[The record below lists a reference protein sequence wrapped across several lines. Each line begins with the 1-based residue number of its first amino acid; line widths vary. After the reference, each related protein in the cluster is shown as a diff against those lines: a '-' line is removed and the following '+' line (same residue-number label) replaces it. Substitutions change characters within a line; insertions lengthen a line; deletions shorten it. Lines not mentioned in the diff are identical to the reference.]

1 MMVVMYF
8 LKEQYEKTMTEIS
21 NTKNS
26 DGLSGQDKMEMNLT
40 KIDEG
45 IITLSDINARTCIE
59 RMRREID
66 IPITEEEIQ
75 YYRDHH
81 YPSVIQRQLVYSYYA
96 SYFGEYRDLNLINRH
111 DYLTLL
117 LLLKKKLLIEAG
129 YDKDDNNATDV
140 VLPYILTG
148 NLEEKVSTR
157 VIRNTKFISKISSN
171 YMYKQLTEKKYR
183 HLHELKPDYILQLLS
198 SIINTNFT
206 YVVYE
211 EPELLGKPI
220 EYNEDTI
227 SDELLFFLKSI

>member
-1 MMVVMYF
+1 MYF

-45 IITLSDINARTCIE
+45 ITTLSEFNIKNCIE
-59 RMRREID
+59 RIQREID
-66 IPITEEEIQ
+66 IPISDEEIQ

-81 YPSVIQRQLVYSYYA
+81 IPSPIQIQLVYSYFA
-96 SYFGEYRDLNLINRH
+96 EYFTDYRDLNLLTRR
-111 DYLTLL
+111 DYLHLL

-129 YDKDDNNATDV
+129 YDEKENEFTDAI
-140 VLPYILTG
+140 LPYILTG

-157 VIRNTKFISKISSN
+157 MIRNNKFISKIETN
-171 YMYKQLTEKKYR
+171 YMYQQLVEKKYK
-183 HLHELKPDYILQLLS
+183 HLQELKKDYILQVLS

-211 EPELLGKPI
+211 EPEMLGKPI
-220 EYNEDTI
+220 VYNEDKI
-227 SDELLFFLKSI
+227 SDELLFFLKCI

>member
-1 MMVVMYF
+1 MNYF

-45 IITLSDINARTCIE
+45 IITLSDINAETCIE
-59 RMRREID
+59 RLRKEID
-66 IPITEEEIQ
+66 VPISEEEIQ

-81 YPSVIQRQLVYSYYA
+81 YPSPIQRQLVYSYYA
-96 SYFGEYRDLNLINRH
+96 SYFGEYRDLNLVNRH
-111 DYLTLL
+111 EYITLL

-129 YDKDDNNATDV
+129 YDKKEDEFTDCI
-140 VLPYILTG
+140 LPYILTG
-148 NLEEKVSTR
+148 NLEEKVNTR
-157 VIRNTKFISKISSN
+157 MIRNNKFISKIETN
-171 YMYKQLTEKKYR
+171 YMYKELTEKKYK
-183 HLHELKPDYILQLLS
+183 HLQELKPDYILQLLS

-211 EPELLGKPI
+211 EPDLLGKPI
-220 EYNEDTI
+220 VYDEDQI